1 MWGLV
6 KSTNLTLY
14 LFLNLW
20 SAVFLFFLNDKYL
33 IEWKQYTIYNNNN
46 QLISYNISTKTQES
60 MTKKLKRE
68 NNTSWNYVVIF
79 FKKAWQ
85 FRLHDLSLSFFAF
98 LKNVLQISFWEFTEK
113 FLTTYLNMSKW
124 IRIFQ
129 KLKEVFR

>member
-1 MWGLV
+1 M
-6 KSTNLTLY
+6 
-14 LFLNLW
+14 
-20 SAVFLFFLNDKYL
+20 